1 MNCCDEYGDC
11 QQSDTCPARTG
22 TVLPHQAAH
31 AARVVRV
38 KSTRPAWMDGKAT
51 HPRTCDELGICQ
63 GRGDCDCTHPMP
75 PEADNFRIID
85 LGLDDYDQP
94 LSLDKSYTLMRA
106 LLIWLVSVLALVA
119 LVSVSVSYT
128 TERWADVLW
137 AYLAALS

>member
-1 MNCCDEYGDC
+1 
-11 QQSDTCPARTG
+11 
-22 TVLPHQAAH
+22 
-31 AARVVRV
+31 
-38 KSTRPAWMDGKAT
+38 
-51 HPRTCDELGICQ
+51 
-63 GRGDCDCTHPMP
+63 MP